1 MVSNVKIQNN
11 VHNKGVIADGQRVLV
26 SSQNWSTD
34 GTLYNRDAGV
44 IIDSPD
50 AAAYFQQIFQHDWD
64 HLAKQK
70 ARSD

>member
-1 MVSNVKIQNN
+1 V
-11 VHNKGVIADGQRVLV
+11 DGNAVLV

-44 IIDSPD
+44 IIHSDV
-50 AAAYFQQIFQHDWD
+50 AAQYFQQIFLHDWQ

-70 ARSD
+70 APAD